1 MVLHDISAEAPPGG
15 SAEPHTESASAV
27 NFMAASKKK
36 SLLTFHTWTGR
47 SPEGHADPV
56 HYFSQLKSIKCNEE
70 EDAMMESMSRK
81 SIWRAI
87 HESESSFIL
96 TQVIRCFGSGH
107 VG

>member
-36 SLLTFHTWTGR
+36 LADFSHWTGR

-81 SIWRAI
+81 SIWREI

-96 TQVIRCFGSGH
+96 TQVIRSFGSGH